1 MLILSLQY
9 LHFPNNRSS
18 LYEGMPQIR
27 QERFITIKFSLYVV
41 KRISI
46 MLDDELH
53 NKLRVIQAKQLKK
66 SVKTVSFSS
75 VINQLLRKG
84 IKNIETG

>member
-1 MLILSLQY
+1 MLILFLQY
-9 LHFPNNRSS
+9 LHLPINRSS
-18 LYEGMPQIR
+18 LYEGMPQIG
-27 QERFITIKFSLYVV
+27 QECYITIKFSMYTV

-53 NKLRVIQAKQLKK
+53 NKLRVIQAKQLKR
-66 SVKTVSFSS
+66 SVKSVSFSS